1 MQNGEVGEALF
12 LLPDDTRRIE
22 RKKEVS
28 RVVIDYGRDH
38 KRNRNENE
46 VGKRMERG
54 GEKSEKKKERI
65 AEGKFS
71 LYRLINGDR

>member
-1 MQNGEVGEALF
+1 MLSSITVL
-12 LLPDDTRRIE
+12 R
-22 RKKEVS
+22 
-28 RVVIDYGRDH
+28 RDH

-46 VGKRMERG
+46 VGKRMER
-54 GEKSEKKKERI
+54 EASEKKKERI

>member
-1 MQNGEVGEALF
+1 MLSSITVL
-12 LLPDDTRRIE
+12 R
-22 RKKEVS
+22 
-28 RVVIDYGRDH
+28 RDH
-38 KRNRNENE
+38 KRNRNET

-54 GEKSEKKKERI
+54 GEKNAKRVRKKKERI